1 MSPKPGSAS
10 AIYARLSRD
19 RTGLSDS
26 VEIQTDEGLEY
37 AEEIG
42 VAQPIVFSDNDISA
56 SRYSKKPRNG
66 YNALVKAI
74 EAGQVEVI
82 IVTEMTRL
90 YRRLEELLVLIR
102 LAERTKLRGIETTD
116 GSGYNLSTG
125 EGIHNAISAV
135 NNAMLESRKISDR
148 VKRKKKA
155 RAKQGLPEGGAR
167 AYGYE
172 QDRMI
177 VRESEAAVLRECAD
191 RVISGEPI
199 LLIVQDLNRRGIT
212 TGRGAAW
219 RTENLLRLLLS
230 KRLIGIREH
239 QGAEYPAAW
248 PAILTQEQHDLLE
261 IAHKARAQRYKGKPG
276 TRKYLL
282 TGFCYCACGAPMI
295 GNGKVMRTGESA
307 RLRYRCRVH
316 DSFGEKAGCGKVF
329 RIAEPL
335 ELFVAEAVL
344 SRFDSPEVAAALAP
358 KEDEGKVR
366 DLIARYDAR
375 KRKLDE
381 LVDDYYA
388 GELGLTKQQFARNK
402 AAAEAA
408 LESLRAEVTELQ
420 GQQALEL
427 VQPGQTIREAWDAAG
442 LGWRRSFIQL
452 VVERVVVHPGLSGSM
467 KWRDYRFDPEHVE
480 IIWKV

>member
-10 AIYARLSRD
+10 AVYARLSRD

-26 VEIQTDEGLEY
+26 VEIQTQEGLEY

-42 VAQPIVFSDNDISA
+42 VAPPIVFSDNDISA
-56 SRYSKKPRNG
+56 SRYTTKPRDD
-66 YNALVKAI
+66 YNALIKAI

-90 YRRLEELLVLIR
+90 YRRLEELLELIR

-177 VRESEAAVLRECAD
+177 IRESEAAIVRECAD
-191 RVISGEPI
+191 RAISGEPI

-212 TGRGAAW
+212 TTRGKKW
-219 RTENLLRLLLS
+219 RTENLQRLLLS

-239 QGAEYPAAW
+239 LGTDYPATW
-248 PAILTQEQHDLLE
+248 PAIITQEQHDLIE
-261 IAHKARAQRYKGKPG
+261 ISYKARAGRLKGKPG
-276 TRKYLL
+276 TRTYLL
-282 TGFCYCACGAPMI
+282 TGFCYCTCGRPMT
-295 GNGKVMRTGESA
+295 GNGKVMTPGQPA
-307 RLRYRCRVH
+307 RPRYRCRVH
-316 DSFGEKAGCGKVF
+316 NSFGDKAGCGKVF
-329 RIAEPL
+329 RMAEPL
-335 ELFVAEAVL
+335 DLFVAEAVL
-344 SRFDSPEVAAALAP
+344 HRFDSPEVAAALAP
-358 KEDEGKVR
+358 KEDEGRVR
-366 DLIARYDAR
+366 ELIAQYDAR

-381 LVDDYYA
+381 LVDDYYS
-388 GELGLTKQQFARNK
+388 GELGITKEQFARNK
-402 AAAEAA
+402 AASETA
-408 LESLRAEVTELQ
+408 LADLRAEVSGLQ
-420 GQQALEL
+420 GQQMLA
-427 VQPGQTIREAWDAAG
+427 QMSPGQTIREAWETAG
-442 LGWRRSFIQL
+442 LGWRRSLIQL
-452 VVERVVVHPGLSGSM
+452 IVDRVVVHPGLSGSK
-467 KWRDYRFDPEHVE
+467 KWQGYRFNPDNIE
-480 IIWKV
+480 IVWKV